1 MALLNSQ
8 KYQDAVKKSQ
18 FANILQVVETSATE
32 YPCDWQCAVIGFDT
46 WEQIQAF
53 CNEEQFRD
61 GKGIF
66 AKSKA
71 TPVIFHRRDGRQFW
85 DRTGHTAYNPF
96 RSSDEDIIGDG
107 SRYMVYHRSD
117 FKDYEDFREQE
128 ITPFIDEDDED
139 ELSEND
145 QQIIRN
151 ANALWEGLESCD
163 ENHAVRYDGVNGYA
177 EIIELNCIKYYDDGH
192 CYLIGVE
199 INFQDD
205 EEDKENEDYSLNK

>member
-61 GKGIF
+61 GEGIF

-71 TPVIFHRRDGRQFW
+71 TPVIFHRRDGQQFW

-177 EIIELNCIKYYDDGH
+177 EIIELNCINITTMG
-192 CYLIGVE
+192 IAT
-199 INFQDD
+199 
-205 EEDKENEDYSLNK
+205 